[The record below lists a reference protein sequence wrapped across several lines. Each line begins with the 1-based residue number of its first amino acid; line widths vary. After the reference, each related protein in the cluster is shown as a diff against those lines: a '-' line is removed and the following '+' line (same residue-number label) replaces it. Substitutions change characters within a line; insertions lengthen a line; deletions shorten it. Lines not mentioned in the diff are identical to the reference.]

1 MALTRGPGYAAGTG
15 NAVEI
20 IGAAGKGIAQG
31 FKTGNKQTVKRIQ
44 KMTKKRDE
52 KISRQTSTAPVE
64 PTSSEPTPTVI
75 EPGFGDSMRQ
85 QVRRNAL
92 RRELQGHI
100 DTARQVASQAHN
112 EYQRPAFSPEAPSTL
127 DEAAKFAVKKSMM
140 THYKNQ
146 VNANLSA
153 LQHNNNS

>member
-31 FKTGNKQTVKRIQ
+31 FKAGNKQTVKRIQ
-44 KMTKKRDE
+44 KMTKKRDDKLARNSKGVVE
-52 KISRQTSTAPVE
+52 APAVSTAPVPFSPE
-64 PTSSEPTPTVI
+64 RKYAV
-75 EPGFGDSMRQ
+75 RQ
-85 QVRRNAL
+85 
-92 RRELQGHI
+92 ELQGHV
-100 DTARQVASQAHN
+100 TAAREAAAQATLN
-112 EYQRPAFSPEAPSTL
+112 YKRPNSAPTSPATL
-127 DEAAKFAVKKSMM
+127 DEVPAFAVKKAMM
-140 THYKNQ
+140 SHYRNQ